1 MQLTCRGTTQAI
13 WPRERK
19 RARKDMGYGLESMGF
34 SVLSS
39 VACKAWLKST
49 FGFRAPLL
57 CLYCKYPLLTSVII
71 LGGFLL
77 RANKAFTRTTL
88 PLPTGSSSGRWFLS
102 TYSLLGNLQCLH
114 DLLVSFLSMTKP
126 HNAKPNL
133 PLLTCIFPNSYAL
146 KDPGSQKAFLD
157 HLWTQGSILSIRLC
171 QWVPVIRSQSK
182 FRWLHQQHLGLFKIA
197 DCYHSPHPPR
207 F

>member
-1 MQLTCRGTTQAI
+1 MRLTCRGTTQAI
-13 WPRERK
+13 WPRGRK
-19 RARKDMGYGLESMGF
+19 RARKDALESMGF

-49 FGFRAPLL
+49 LGFRAPLL
-57 CLYCKYPLLTSVII
+57 CLYCKYPLLISVII

-88 PLPTGSSSGRWFLS
+88 PPSNRVFFWPLIPFNLLSLGKSTVSSWSLS
-102 TYSLLGNLQCLH
+102 
-114 DLLVSFLSMTKP
+114 FFPPMTKP

-157 HLWTQGSILSIRLC
+157 HLWTQGFILSIRLC

-182 FRWLHQQHLGLFKIA
+182 FRMAASATSGLV
-197 DCYHSPHPPR
+197 
-207 F
+207 